1 MTTELIP
8 YASSTRLTDADKLRA
23 IDIIS
28 RMLGSFAQRP
38 PSQAGFVRAFVDN
51 IEDLPLSVIERTAD
65 RFARGLIPDRNNEFP
80 PSAAVFRE
88 VVTKEAQGDL
98 IAARAR
104 QQIDETLKMIYAPKP
119 PRTKES
125 KARVAEMARAYLK
138 ANEADD
144 WEKRIE
150 RFREQGK
157 KADDEIRRRQREEG
171 DVAGPGLRAVVKDW
185 ERLEDS
191 LNQARKK
198 EAAA

>member
-1 MTTELIP
+1 MTTDLIP

-51 IEDLPLSVIERTAD
+51 IEDLPLSVIERTAE

-104 QQIDETLKMIYAPKP
+104 QRIEETMRMLDAPKP

-125 KARVAEMARAYLK
+125 KERVAAMADKYLSENDADHWVQRMARF
-138 ANEADD
+138 E
-144 WEKRIE
+144 
-150 RFREQGK
+150 EQGK
-157 KADDEIRRRQREEG
+157 KAAEELRQRQREHG
-171 DVAGPGLRAVVKDW
+171 DVAGPGLRAALGRNDTR
-185 ERLEDS
+185 EG
-191 LNQARKK
+191 
-198 EAAA
+198 EAA